1 MVSQVSGAAHS
12 TATDQLILQQTV
24 REKIE
29 RRRKRRRD
37 YTDKTEKEKRGSHR
51 PCSSEKR
58 KEKI

>member
-12 TATDQLILQQTV
+12 TATDQQILQQTV

-37 YTDKTEKEKRGSHR
+37 YTDKTEKEKQESHR
-51 PCSSEKR
+51 PCSSEER